1 MIDGIDAAQLSRL
14 RRGATALPLP
24 EERDQRRNAGSI
36 NINTASDAALA
47 ALAAS
52 GEGGL
57 QPFLTRIRNERC
69 VAPFTEADIDSRL
82 GAILGDNGRAAALAK
97 RLAVSSNWFR
107 VRATGR
113 LDDVEQSAEALLQRT
128 DGSVVFAS
136 YLPRRGPNIAGL
148 NWDAALPVATM
159 AGLSLSEGGGF

>member
-1 MIDGIDAAQLSRL
+1 M
-14 RRGATALPLP
+14 
-24 EERDQRRNAGSI
+24 
-36 NINTASDAALA
+36 
-47 ALAAS
+47 
-52 GEGGL
+52 
-57 QPFLTRIRNERC
+57 
-69 VAPFTEADIDSRL
+69 
-82 GAILGDNGRAAALAK
+82 
-97 RLAVSSNWFR
+97 SSNWFR

-136 YLPRRGPNIAGL
+136 YLSRRGPNIAGL